1 MTQVD
6 ATESVSISPH
16 ETLETNLFSH
26 LSRFNLFLIFLAII
40 ALRLVVGFHFYKE
53 GVNKIQYGFDAQY
66 FLKGAKGPF
75 KDLFLSMTDD
85 ANGRM
90 QLGITETLDKDG
102 KTDFLIG
109 NDRTFAVWDDFV
121 EKATKYY
128 AFGSPELIA
137 EIEAEVADFEKLAAG
152 EDDSAA
158 RARTRVEELKN
169 QIETIEAQPERVAEA
184 LEAHQW
190 ELEDWVNANR
200 VSVLAWY
207 RTGGRLDGF
216 ERDGADRDQVALDV
230 SSLRGQVDSIEQ
242 DRTKEMTKWK
252 GEVADIWDSL
262 ETQINSIAVGKQ
274 FRESGEL
281 PLHRPYAQKNS
292 RHDLVNKVIP
302 WFDVTV
308 GVLLILGLFT
318 RWASLAAAGFLF
330 SVLLTQ
336 PFWVPGAAPTHY
348 QAIEM
353 VACLVLFAVSAG
365 RFGGLDYFLS
375 WGKAPEAPVEVA
387 AAS

>member
-1 MTQVD
+1 M
-6 ATESVSISPH
+6 
-16 ETLETNLFSH
+16 FSQF
-26 LSRFNLFLIFLAII
+26 SRFNLFLIFLAII

-53 GVNKIQYGFDAQY
+53 GVTKLEYGFDAQN

-75 KDLFLSMTDD
+75 ANFFLSMTDD

-90 QLGITETLDKDG
+90 QLGISETLDREG
-102 KTDFLIG
+102 ETDFKID
-109 NDRTFAVWDDFV
+109 NQRTLAVWDDFV
-121 EKATKYY
+121 EKATNYY

-137 EIEAEVADFEKLAAG
+137 EIETEIRDFEKLAAG
-152 EDDSAA
+152 EDDSAVLA
-158 RARTRVEELKN
+158 QTRIMELKD
-169 QIETIEAQPERVAEA
+169 QIKEIRQQPYQVADS
-184 LEAHQW
+184 LEAHQY

-200 VSVLAWY
+200 VAVLAWY
-207 RTGGRLDGF
+207 RTGTRLNGF
-216 ERDGADRDQVALDV
+216 ERDGDDRDKVAVDV
-230 SSLRGQVDSIEQ
+230 ASLRGQVDSIQ
-242 DRTKEMTKWK
+242 SDRTKEMTKWK
-252 GEVADIWDSL
+252 GEVAQIWDSL

-274 FRESGEL
+274 IRETGAI

-336 PFWVPGAAPTHY
+336 PFWIPGTTPTYY

-353 VACLVLFAVSAG
+353 VACLVLFATCAG
-365 RFGGLDYFLS
+365 RFGGLDYFFSGFREPTSTSPSAGLS
-375 WGKAPEAPVEVA
+375 
-387 AAS
+387 SS